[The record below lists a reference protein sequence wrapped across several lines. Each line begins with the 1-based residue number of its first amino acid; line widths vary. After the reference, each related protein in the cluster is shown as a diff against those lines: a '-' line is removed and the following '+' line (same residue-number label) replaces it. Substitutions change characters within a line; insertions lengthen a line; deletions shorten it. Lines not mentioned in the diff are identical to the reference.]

1 MAETVSLE
9 FRFESIGGLG
19 ANLAGQLLAES
30 LALHQDL
37 NVSQF
42 SSYGSEKK
50 GTPVRSFI
58 RVAEMSKPIR
68 VSSPVT
74 EPDVLAV
81 FHEALLARQTTL
93 AGLKPDGVL
102 ILNAP
107 ASNHHKL
114 PKCRVMFVD
123 AMTIAVEEKTRINTA
138 ILGAVA
144 RACPLIDA
152 KIFAEMLAEHFGRRS
167 PKLGESNLRTFWR
180 GYEEAVEQIIE
191 DGPEIPPAEGST
203 PAPRWGYLTAPIGGA
218 IMTPG
223 NSVSNNLSASRQG
236 FAPRLDHALCTDC
249 GVCDFVCPDYCLV
262 WEENKEIT
270 GNGATAEHAAKLL
283 GIDYRYCK
291 GCLRCVDSCPS
302 GALSKERE
310 ADWVEQ
316 EQVDLWREYV

>member
-1 MAETVSLE
+1 MAESVSLE
-9 FRFESIGGLG
+9 VRFEAIGGLG
-19 ANLAGQLLAES
+19 ANLAGPLLAES

-58 RVAEMSKPIR
+58 RVAEKSKPIR

-138 ILGAVA
+138 ILGAV
-144 RACPLIDA
+144 
-152 KIFAEMLAEHFGRRS
+152 
-167 PKLGESNLRTFWR
+167 
-180 GYEEAVEQIIE
+180 
-191 DGPEIPPAEGST
+191 
-203 PAPRWGYLTAPIGGA
+203 
-218 IMTPG
+218 
-223 NSVSNNLSASRQG
+223 
-236 FAPRLDHALCTDC
+236 
-249 GVCDFVCPDYCLV
+249 
-262 WEENKEIT
+262 
-270 GNGATAEHAAKLL
+270 
-283 GIDYRYCK
+283 
-291 GCLRCVDSCPS
+291 
-302 GALSKERE
+302 
-310 ADWVEQ
+310 
-316 EQVDLWREYV
+316 